1 MRIRNW
7 LLLALLTMG
16 AMLAT
21 ILIQPVTWVQ
31 ATTDDGTR
39 LACARVDADTPITLV
54 FTHSMYGG
62 FVAEDYQ
69 LRADGVLERQRM
81 TTENAAAAEYYATDG
96 QVRAGDDGYEVI
108 APPFSTDALA
118 IRVDAR
124 GDHRLTI
131 GARTWALYDMLGAS
145 TRVTL
150 ETRRSPR
157 WNVPNGCFAAASQ
170 DITSSRIDLAENR
183 GIHDR

>member
-1 MRIRNW
+1 MRIGT
-7 LLLALLTMG
+7 LMLAALLMMG

-21 ILIQPVTWVQ
+21 ILIHPVAWVQ
-31 ATTDDGTR
+31 AITDDGTP
-39 LACARVDADTPITLV
+39 LACARVDANTPITLA

-62 FVAEDYQ
+62 FVAEDYR
-69 LRADGVLERQRM
+69 LRADGMLERQRM

-96 QVRAGDDGYEVI
+96 QVRADPDGYEVI
-108 APPFSTDALA
+108 ASPFATDALA

-124 GDHRLTI
+124 GDHQLTV
-131 GARTWALYDMLGAS
+131 GTRTWSLYDLLGAS

-157 WNVPNGCFAAASQ
+157 WDVPRACTAATSQ
-170 DITSSRIDLAENR
+170 DIAGSLIDLAENR